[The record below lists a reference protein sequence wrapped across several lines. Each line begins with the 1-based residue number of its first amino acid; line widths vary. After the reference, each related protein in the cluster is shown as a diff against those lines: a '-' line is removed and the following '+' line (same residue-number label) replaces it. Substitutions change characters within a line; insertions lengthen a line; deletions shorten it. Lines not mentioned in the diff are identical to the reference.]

1 MEWIYTTYV
10 RTNKYDLI
18 HVFDRKTINT
28 KEEYLVNFDECLI
41 IKMNCLES
49 YDVNAEYADD
59 KKLIRNCNLK
69 KKVGSF

>member
-1 MEWIYTTYV
+1 MYAQVSMIYYM
-10 RTNKYDLI
+10 YL
-18 HVFDRKTINT
+18 FDRKTINT
-28 KEEYLVNFDECLI
+28 KEEYLVKFDKCLI

-69 KKVGSF
+69 KKVGSL

>member
-1 MEWIYTTYV
+1 MYAQVSMIYYM
-10 RTNKYDLI
+10 YL
-18 HVFDRKTINT
+18 FDRKTINT

-69 KKVGSF
+69 KKVCSI